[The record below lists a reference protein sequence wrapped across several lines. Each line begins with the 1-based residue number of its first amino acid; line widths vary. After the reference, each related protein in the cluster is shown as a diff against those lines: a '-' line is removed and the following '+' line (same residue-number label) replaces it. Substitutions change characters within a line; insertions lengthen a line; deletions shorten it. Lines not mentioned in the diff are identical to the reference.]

1 MASTSEVG
9 HAKNVANFE
18 DLIEFVNSYGTN
30 YNPSKRALQSNE
42 LNSLL
47 EKAKLKLNGVIVQNT
62 AFNNAVNERATAFSN
77 VRKLSTRLIN
87 ALEVTDASEKTVKD
101 AKGFNQ
107 KIQGKRANTTPKPV
121 DPDAPAPKTISTS
134 QQSFDQIIQHL
145 TGLKEVL
152 RAESS
157 YSPNEVELQ
166 VRTINDKIEAL
177 DRSNKLVA
185 AAFTSISNTRIDRN
199 ETLYN
204 SQDALTTVAQEVKKY
219 IKSVYGATSPQYK
232 QVSGISFRKVN
243 T

>member
-107 KIQGKRANTTPKPV
+107 KIQGKRAKTTPKPV

>member
-87 ALEVTDASEKTVKD
+87 ALEVTDASEKTIKD

-107 KIQGKRANTTPKPV
+107 KIQGKRATTTPKPV
-121 DPDAPAPKTISTS
+121 DPDTTAPKTISTS

-152 RAESS
+152 QTESS

-166 VRTINDKIEAL
+166 IRTIDGKIDAL
-177 DRSNKLVA
+177 NRSNKLVA
-185 AAFTSISNTRIDRN
+185 SAFTSISNTRLDRN

-204 SQDALTTVAQEVKKY
+204 AEDALTTVAQGVKKY
-219 IKSVYGATSPQYK
+219 IKSVYGTTSPQYK

-243 T
+243 S